1 MKKTWLDTV
10 GQAIIEAIS
19 TTVSSV
25 SSKVTS
31 IKAKTDNLPS
41 DPADQSLLTDQ
52 IEEHDE
58 HFHNREYWFGKSAD
72 QSGNNWGTRA
82 SLTPYQAISGDDDWG
97 GDANDEAKVIGSDD
111 TPVRT
116 GATKY
121 DLRRIQVVGAS
132 STTVYLLRIIHGT
145 GTMAEAEAAG
155 QYTECAFFRQAP
167 PIRGDPVD
175 LIQEKI
181 AVGRKT
187 WIRAKN
193 ATNNATIDF
202 LVGIHEYPLA

>member
-10 GQAIIEAIS
+10 GRAIIEAIS

-52 IEEHDE
+52 MEEHDE

-82 SLTPYQAISGDDDWG
+82 SLTPYQAISGDGDFG
-97 GDANDEAKVIGSDD
+97 GDANDEAKCIGSAD
-111 TPVRT
+111 TPVRA
-116 GATKY
+116 GSTKF
-121 DLRRIQVVGAS
+121 DFRRIQVVAVS

-155 QYTECAFFRQAP
+155 QYTECAFFRQSP
-167 PIRGDPVD
+167 PTRGDPAD
-175 LIQEKI
+175 LVQEKI
-181 AVGRKT
+181 PVGHKI
-187 WIRAKN
+187 WVRAKN
-193 ATNNATIDF
+193 ATDNATIDF
-202 LVGIHEYPLA
+202 LAGLHEYPLE

>member
-31 IKAKTDNLPS
+31 IKAKTDNLSS
-41 DPADQSLLTDQ
+41 DPADQSLLTAQ
-52 IEEHDE
+52 IGEHDE

-82 SLTPYQAISGDDDWG
+82 SLTPYQAISGNGDFG
-97 GDANDEAKVIGSDD
+97 SDANDEAKCIGSAD
-111 TPVRT
+111 TPIRA
-116 GATKY
+116 GGTKF
-121 DLRRIQVVGAS
+121 DFRRIQVVAVS

-181 AVGRKT
+181 AVGQKI

-193 ATNNATIDF
+193 ATDNATIDF
-202 LVGIHEYPLA
+202 LAGIHEYPLA